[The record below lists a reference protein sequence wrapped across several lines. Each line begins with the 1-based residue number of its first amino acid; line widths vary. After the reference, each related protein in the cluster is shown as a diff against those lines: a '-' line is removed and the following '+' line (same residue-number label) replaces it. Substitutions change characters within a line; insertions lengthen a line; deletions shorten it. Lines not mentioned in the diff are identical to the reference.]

1 MGGQLADQ
9 NALMQQQYGLA
20 GQYAAL
26 NQQINQQ
33 VAVAS
38 TFPGIKPL
46 HYIYIYIYFPLEK

>member
-1 MGGQLADQ
+1 MGGQMADQ

-33 VAVAS
+33 AAVAS
-38 TFPGIKPL
+38 TFPGKKKL
-46 HYIYIYIYFPLEK
+46 DLT